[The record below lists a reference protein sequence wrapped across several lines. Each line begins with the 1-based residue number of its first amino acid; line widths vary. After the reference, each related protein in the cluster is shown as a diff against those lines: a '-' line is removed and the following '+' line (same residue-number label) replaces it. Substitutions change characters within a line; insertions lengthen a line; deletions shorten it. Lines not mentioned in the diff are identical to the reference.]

1 MEYLPIEEHPMY
13 ASLSEGRQKELAGL
27 LYTDISGNINEA
39 TVTRHNFTNGMLNS
53 EMDALSNGFQQT
65 QLTLEGGE
73 RVGPVEFTLNFNPS
87 RGALGDFLEIAS
99 DKLSGFGLF
108 KIGHA
113 SGMAKQTG
121 EFMLSV
127 NSNRGGMEDI
137 VFSAHSQGNILSYTG
152 ANLYDLKANG
162 RTYFMSAGSPVSNAM
177 MFDRL
182 DKSKIQYSVSQSK
195 QGDFVAEVIGGNR
208 GDYVYDGTNALSPHG
223 FEDMINTVKAP
234 AALMM
239 NVTDFIGLFGDSSPH
254 SSYRCMEKT
263 GLCGVGTR

>member
-1 MEYLPIEEHPMY
+1 KSISEQHANLGANWQFVSTALERDFQRVSVDLMPTVARDKLVFVDNVTGGFLPFDAHGHGGVLGQLPVASGSRDVYNRQILVFSHDSDTMRRNPDMEYLPIEEHPMY

-27 LYTDISGNINEA
+27 LYADISGNINEA

-53 EMDALSNGFQQT
+53 EMDDLSNGFQQT
-65 QLTLEGGE
+65 QLTLEDGE

-127 NSNRGGMEDI
+127 DSN
-137 VFSAHSQGNILSYTG
+137 
-152 ANLYDLKANG
+152 
-162 RTYFMSAGSPVSNAM
+162 
-177 MFDRL
+177 
-182 DKSKIQYSVSQSK
+182 
-195 QGDFVAEVIGGNR
+195 
-208 GDYVYDGTNALSPHG
+208 
-223 FEDMINTVKAP
+223 
-234 AALMM
+234 
-239 NVTDFIGLFGDSSPH
+239 
-254 SSYRCMEKT
+254 
-263 GLCGVGTR
+263 